1 MDLGAE
7 GDLVGNHSD
16 GRSHPLTDSATSP
29 LLPGATTLGAGLQAG
44 SRLGAYTIRS
54 LIGQG
59 GMGAVYLA
67 EQKSP
72 RRNVALKLLR
82 PGMADR
88 EFLARFQREA
98 EALAR
103 VQHVGIAQIYEAGS
117 ARVNDEGPELPFFA
131 MELVE
136 GVTLTEFIRQRALDM
151 DARLE
156 VLAKVCD
163 AVDHAHERGLIHR
176 DLKPSNILV
185 TAQDQP
191 KVLDFGVARIADADV
206 RTTTAVTD
214 AGVIIGTLQY
224 MSPEQIQG
232 RTSQIDRRSDI
243 YALGVIA
250 YEMISERMPLELRGL
265 GIAEAARRVAEEEP
279 PRLSSIRRSLR
290 GDVETIVLK
299 ALEKD
304 PERRYP
310 TAGVMGADIRRF
322 LRSEPIT
329 ARPPTTLYQVS
340 KFVKR
345 NTVLVGGVS
354 ATIIALTI
362 GLTLALIS
370 YRRAEVQRDF
380 ALEQS
385 VLAEQQRA
393 VAQEKRA
400 DAEREQARAVAAEA
414 RTKELLIEA
423 RFDAASQA
431 AQRGDW
437 KLVLETIDAAL
448 EDPGTHEIRMRLL
461 RSDAY
466 WNLAMHSE
474 GARELKG
481 LLARP
486 DLGSARAEVL
496 LRYGDM
502 ALLQYIIVDPDV
514 DPLAMIEESLR
525 LGLPPAQRAYAEGLL
540 AKDWETAYLNF
551 AEVTKLEPWN
561 MQAHGMCTLAAWFTG
576 RLQEGIERCAAQR
589 RLAPDDPGA
598 PMLEAILYS
607 SMGDFA
613 RARQGVAFLRSA
625 FDSRSADQVQFM
637 VDTFEL
643 IFRSQGSAQNLDMPR
658 LFRTI
663 TEFGPGMTRLTSGTM
678 GTLRAP
684 PRLKHIAT
692 SAADLLPL
700 VLSPGGDRT
709 KIFTDAAAKLLA
721 SVGPL
726 GEKPRHLLETSGM
739 DPMNDYEEILKT
751 LKRADSSPSIVNL
764 DFSYE
769 LQRCTALSGKYNR
782 DRSAENLLALR
793 KGFKRLFSICIRDD
807 IWWGNIP
814 VEQFLTGMRW
824 SEPARLRTWFEL
836 TDRPGDMDLLR
847 LRARIE
853 YDAGAYGPCIAAAV
867 DVLKKSPRDK
877 DMKALIA
884 RARERLGLVGA
895 GDSAVPADEF
905 LKSMGVDPGA

>member
-1 MDLGAE
+1 MGHHED
-7 GDLVGNHSD
+7 DT
-16 GRSHPLTDSATSP
+16 SHPFTASATSP
-29 LLPGATTLGAGLQAG
+29 LLPGTTTLGAGLPPG
-44 SRLGAYTIRS
+44 SRLGAYTIHS

-88 EFLARFQREA
+88 EFVARFTREA

-103 VQHVGIAQIYEAGS
+103 VQHVGIAQIHEAGS
-117 ARVNDEGPELPFFA
+117 ARLNDDGPELPFFA

-136 GVTLTEFIRQRALDM
+136 GMTLTEFVRRGGLDM
-151 DARLE
+151 NARLE
-156 VLAKVCD
+156 ILARVCD

-185 TAQDQP
+185 TADAQP
-191 KVLDFGVARIADADV
+191 KVLDFGVARIVDADV

-232 RTSQIDRRSDI
+232 QTSRIDRRSDI

-250 YEMISERMPLELRGL
+250 YELISERMPLELRGL
-265 GIAEAARRVAEEEP
+265 AIAEAARRVAEEEP
-279 PRLSSIRRSLR
+279 PRLSSIRRALR
-290 GDVETIVLK
+290 GDIETIVLK

-304 PERRYP
+304 PARRYA
-310 TAGVMGADIRRF
+310 TAGVMAADIRRF
-322 LRSEPIT
+322 LRNEPIT

-354 ATIIALTI
+354 ATILALSV
-362 GLTLALIS
+362 GLTSTLIN
-370 YRRAEVQRDF
+370 YRRAEHQRDY
-380 ALEQS
+380 ALEQKS
-385 VLAEQQRA
+385 AAEQQRSL
-393 VAQEKRA
+393 AQERQRE
-400 DAEREQARAVAAEA
+400 AEREQARAVAAEA
-414 RTKELLIEA
+414 RTRELLVQA
-423 RFDAASQA
+423 RLDAARLA

-448 EDPGTHEIRMRLL
+448 ENPGTHEIPMRLL

-466 WNLAMHSE
+466 WNLAMHAE

-481 LLARP
+481 LLARS
-486 DLGSARAEVL
+486 DLGPARGEVL

-525 LGLPPAQRAYAEGLL
+525 VGLPPAQRAYAEGLL

-551 AEVTKLEPWN
+551 AEVTNLEPWN
-561 MQAHGMCTLAAWFTG
+561 MQAQGMCTLAAWFTG

-589 RLAPDDPGA
+589 RLVPDDPGA
-598 PMLEAILYS
+598 PMLEAVMYS
-607 SMGDFA
+607 SMGEFA
-613 RARQGVAFLRSA
+613 RARQSIAFLRSA
-625 FDSRSADQVQFM
+625 FDSRTADQVQFM

-643 IFRSQGSAQNLDMPR
+643 IFRSQGSAERLDMAQ

-663 TEFGPGMTRLTSGTM
+663 TEFGPGMTRLTSGKI

-684 PRLKHIAT
+684 PRLKYIAT

-700 VLSPGGDRT
+700 VLAPGGDRSQ
-709 KIFTDAAAKLLA
+709 ILADAAARLLG

-726 GEKPRHLLETSGM
+726 GEKPRLLMEVSGM
-739 DPMNDYEEILKT
+739 DPMDSYDEILT
-751 LKRADSSPSIVNL
+751 ILKRAEASPSIINL
-764 DFSYE
+764 DFSFE
-769 LQRCTALSGKYNR
+769 LQRCTSLSSKYNS
-782 DRSAENLLALR
+782 DRSAANLLALR
-793 KGFKRLFSICIRDD
+793 RGFKRLLTVCIRDD

-814 VEQFLTGMRW
+814 VEQYLTGVGW

-836 TDRPGDMDLLR
+836 TDHPDDLLL
-847 LRARIE
+847 LRRRAQIE
-853 YDAGAYGPCIAAAV
+853 YDAGAYGPAIAAAV
-867 DVLKKSPRDK
+867 DVLKKNPKDK
-877 DMKALIA
+877 DMRALIL
-884 RARERLGLVGA
+884 RARERLGLIGA
-895 GDSAVPADEF
+895 GDHAKPADEY
-905 LKSMGVDPGA
+905 LESMGIDPGA